1 MLKTMDGRCYLE
13 ILNSGIKNVLKYK
26 KEINDLNVFPVP
38 DGDTGTNMVMTL
50 TAGYSSLKNNDYTL
64 SDVANLFAA
73 AAVFGARGNSG
84 VIVSQ
89 FFKGMAESFDGTV
102 DADCVLIS
110 KALENGCTRA
120 YSAVAHP
127 VEGTMLTVLKDA
139 ANAVKE
145 KLPIQSVE
153 ELIDTYLA
161 AAELSLKNTPELLPV
176 LKKARVVD
184 SGASGLVRFFQGA
197 KMFLN
202 GEEIL
207 DAVSKE
213 IEVAVTIDYSK
224 FNKNTVFNYGYCV
237 SGLIQL
243 KVETKDFDLEKFSEK
258 LSTVGESVVVSL
270 EQGKVNFHLHTP
282 TLAPA
287 FVVIQSVGELLTVQV
302 DNMTVQEVMKEK
314 EKFLVAEQDTES
326 QFSVIAV
333 APNAFMQQK
342 FLEMGADVVILGE
355 IVPSAQD
362 FLDAFEMVKTQEIL
376 VFPNSAN
383 TIMAAEQAA
392 KMCASKEIETVNSR
406 SVANCYVALSGL
418 DFDGDVRSAKDCAT
432 ESIAAVY
439 EVGVCEAT
447 KNSVFESYQ
456 IEKGDYFA
464 ISNREVLSLS
474 KSFTEA
480 LVTAVK
486 KVAAERDCYLLTLF
500 YGDAVSEAR
509 IEIIK
514 EEIDALNLDV
524 EVSTVYTGEK
534 QYQAVIV
541 FE

>member
-26 KEINDLNVFPVP
+26 KEINELNVFPVP

-89 FFKGMAESFDGTV
+89 FFKGMAESFDGV
-102 DADCVLIS
+102 VAADCSLIAS
-110 KALENGCTRA
+110 ALENGCVRA
-120 YSAVAHP
+120 YAAVAKP

-139 ANAVKE
+139 SNAVKE

-153 ELIDTYLA
+153 ELIDTYLV

-176 LKKARVVD
+176 LKKAHVVD

-202 GEEIL
+202 GEEIVEDDL
-207 DAVSKE
+207 KE
-213 IEVAVTIDYSK
+213 EVAVTIDYSK
-224 FNKNTVFNYGYCV
+224 FNKDTVFSYGYCV

-243 KVETKDFDLEKFSEK
+243 KVETKDFDLDNFSER

-270 EQGKVNFHLHTP
+270 EQDKVNFHLHTP

-287 FVVIQSVGELLTVQV
+287 FMELQEVGELLTVQV
-302 DNMTVQEVMKEK
+302 DNMTVQEVMKDNK
-314 EKFLVAEQDTES
+314 KFLVADIDTES

-362 FLDAFEMVKTQEIL
+362 FLDAFDMVKTEEVL

-383 TIMAAEQAA
+383 TILAAEQAA
-392 KMCASKEIETVNSR
+392 KMGGGKVIEIVNSR

-418 DFDGDVRSAKDCAT
+418 DFDADVHAAKECAT
-432 ESIAAVY
+432 ESISAVY

-447 KNSVFESYQ
+447 KNSVFESYH

-464 ISNREVLSLS
+464 ISNKTVLSLS

-500 YGDAVSEAR
+500 YGDAVNSAR

-524 EVSTVYTGEK
+524 EVATVYTGET
-534 QYQAVIV
+534 QYQAVVV